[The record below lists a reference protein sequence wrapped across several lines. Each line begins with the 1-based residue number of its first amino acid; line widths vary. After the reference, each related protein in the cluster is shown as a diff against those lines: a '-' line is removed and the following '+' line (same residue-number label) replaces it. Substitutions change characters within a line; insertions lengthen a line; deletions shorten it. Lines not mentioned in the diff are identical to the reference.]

1 MRLLSTMILL
11 LLAIPGTGFAK
22 CVSPDD
28 RLLLWKGWINEKTL
42 PPGVEI
48 VDRVWIRNPT
58 STELVIYTPEKGAAK
73 RTGYRKILGDVPT
86 TDDELP
92 GTKLVNGERYEYHFP
107 ENPGYPDGTTTAQR
121 SGWLRQ
127 DYTAALIEPSR
138 RPEVPPKYEKRLL
151 SGKLTV
157 LEIMVPVLV
166 YFGNKRA
173 EIEYRFEFRKNANFG
188 KTRPE
193 CPNEAK

>member
-1 MRLLSTMILL
+1 MRLLSLLFLL
-11 LLAIPGTGFAK
+11 LFAVPGTTFAK
-22 CVSPDD
+22 CKGPDE
-28 RLLLWKGWINEKTL
+28 RTFLWKVWINEKTL

-48 VDRVWIRNPT
+48 MDRVWITNPT

-107 ENPGYPDGTTTAQR
+107 ENPGYSGESGIATR

-127 DYTAALIEPSR
+127 DYAAALIEPA
-138 RPEVPPKYEKRLL
+138 RPEIPPQHEKRLL
-151 SGKLTV
+151 TGKLTV
-157 LEIMVPVLV
+157 LEITVPVPV
-166 YFGNKRA
+166 YYGKKRA
-173 EIEYRFEFRKNANFG
+173 EIDFKFEVRKNLNLG
-188 KTRPE
+188 KPMPGCPE
-193 CPNEAK
+193 TDK